1 MSTTIFRLDASI
13 RTEGSVTRAVA
24 DTLEAGILE
33 DLGPTRVVR
42 RDVGSAPLD
51 AAVWG
56 TAAFAGFTPE
66 ESRNDDQR
74 AALAVASALADELTS
89 ADALIFA
96 VPLYNFGVSQHF
108 KTWYDIVSTDPRFS
122 PGATTLAGTPA
133 FLVTAR
139 GGGYGP
145 GTPREGWD
153 HATGWMRRVLEDVW
167 GLDLDV
173 IETEM
178 TLAEVT
184 PQMAD
189 LRELA
194 HSLLADSHETAKQR
208 GRSLTVRLR
217 PAA

>member
-1 MSTTIFRLDASI
+1 MSHRIFRLDASI
-13 RTEGSVTRAVA
+13 RQDGSVTRAVA
-24 DTLEAGILE
+24 DTLESTIVE
-33 DLGPTRVVR
+33 DLGSPDVVR
-42 RDVGSAPLD
+42 RDLSVTPLD
-51 AAVWG
+51 GSIWG
-56 TAAFAGFTPE
+56 RAAFAGHTPE
-66 ESRNDDQR
+66 ESRSPEQR
-74 AALAVASALADELTS
+74 AALAVAAELADEFAT

-96 VPLYNFGVSQHF
+96 VPMYNFGVSQHF
-108 KTWYDIVSTDPRFS
+108 KTWYDIVTTDPRFA
-122 PGATTLAGTPA
+122 PGTTTIAGKPA

-153 HATGWMRRVLEDVW
+153 HATGWMRRVLGDVW

-173 IETEM
+173 IETEL

-184 PQMAD
+184 PQMAE

-194 HSLLADSHETAKQR
+194 HSLLADSHETAKQS
-208 GRSLTVRLR
+208 GRSLTLRLR

>member
-1 MSTTIFRLDASI
+1 MSHTIFRLDASI

-33 DLGPTRVVR
+33 DLGHSHVVR

-56 TAAFAGFTPE
+56 TAAFAGLTPE
-66 ESRNDDQR
+66 ESRNADQR
-74 AALAVASALADELTS
+74 AALAVASDLADELTS

-108 KTWYDIVSTDPRFS
+108 KTWYDIVSTDPRLS

-167 GLDLDV
+167 SLDLDV
-173 IETEM
+173 IETEL

-194 HSLLADSHETAKQR
+194 HSLLAESHATAEQR